1 LYKQTGIFNQIKL
14 IPLLYGSTG
23 SLNGCL
29 FFIAA
34 IRLFQ
39 FKKSLFLQRD
49 LIPTYFRTVRSE

>member
-39 FKKSLFLQRD
+39 FKKKPIFATRFDPNVFSA
-49 LIPTYFRTVRSE
+49 VRSE